1 MTAHLGRIGAVSSTF
16 VLGLFLGAAPIA
28 RTSEPRA
35 AVVEHASDC
44 ALRDR
49 LIASQ
54 QVWYDAGE
62 FLVGRF
68 DDDVLREL
76 ARAGVASHAIDD
88 SLDLLVLAR
97 ADADDAG
104 ERVLHRS
111 ERQALVTAPPTGAPA
126 ALAHGRGVR
135 VPRAA
140 MRPSAQPP
148 SGPPHPLAGDARIQ
162 ALVNQV
168 SSTNVLGTVQSLSA
182 ITSRRATTTGATTA
196 QNLIQGWMQGFG
208 LTTTLQNFGAQYS
221 RNVIAEIP
229 GTAHPERIVVLGA
242 HYDSTNPAGA
252 SAPAPGADDNAS
264 GTGGIVEAARILSAG
279 GPYENTLRFV
289 LFSAEEFGIVGSSYA
304 AQQSQAHGEQ
314 IVAMLNLDMISYKS
328 SSDVRD
334 VDFATN
340 NTDAA
345 LTAQVRQLGATY
357 VTGWASVSGV
367 LTAGTSDHQSYFSQ
381 GYPAVFL
388 FEDLTQY
395 SPYIHSANDT
405 YPQSTNDPELARMIV
420 QAVVASAATLAVPT
434 CTPPANYC
442 VGGVNSL
449 GMVAQM
455 GALGSTSLAA
465 NDLTLT
471 AQGCRPNVSG
481 LFFWGIG
488 ETQVPLANGYRCIDS
503 SFLRLGVATTNAS
516 GFGSL
521 ALDLLDS
528 PNGPVVNVGDV
539 RNAQFWYRDVAGGG
553 AGCNLTDGL
562 RLTFCP

>member
-1 MTAHLGRIGAVSSTF
+1 MAAHLRRFGAVGSIL
-16 VLGLFLGAAPIA
+16 VLGSMAGAAPFPQGP
-28 RTSEPRA
+28 TPRA
-35 AVVEHASDC
+35 AVVEHACDA

-54 QVWYDAGE
+54 QVWFDAGE

-68 DDDVLREL
+68 DEDVLREL
-76 ARAGVASHAIDD
+76 ARAGIASHVVDD
-88 SLDLLVLAR
+88 VGDLLVVAR
-97 ADADDAG
+97 ADAELG
-104 ERVLHRS
+104 EGRVLHRS
-111 ERQALVTAPPTGAPA
+111 EHQALLAAPPATEPVAR
-126 ALAHGRGVR
+126 AHGRGVR
-135 VPRAA
+135 VLRTA
-140 MRPSAQPP
+140 MRPCPQP
-148 SGPPHPLAGDARIQ
+148 STGTASLLVGDPRIQ
-162 ALVNQV
+162 ALVDQV

-182 ITSRRATTTGATTA
+182 ISSRRATTTGATTA
-196 QNLIQGWMQGFG
+196 QNLIQGWLQGYG
-208 LTTTLQNFGAQYS
+208 LTTTLQTFGAQYS

-229 GTAHPERIVVLGA
+229 GAAHPERIVVLGA

-264 GTGGIVEAARILSAG
+264 GTGGVLEAARVLAAG

-289 LFSAEEFGIVGSSYA
+289 LFSAEEFGLVGSSYA
-304 AQQSQAHGEQ
+304 AQQSQAQGEQ
-314 IVAMLNLDMISYKS
+314 IVAMLNLDMISYKA
-328 SSDVRD
+328 SSDARD

-340 NTDAA
+340 NTSAA
-345 LTAQVRQLGATY
+345 LTAQCRQLGATY
-357 VTGWASVSGV
+357 VPGWASVTGV
-367 LTAGTSDHQSYFSQ
+367 LTAGTSDHQAYFAQ

-405 YPQSTNDPELARMIV
+405 HPQSTNDPELARMIV
-420 QAVVASAATLAVPT
+420 QAVVASAATIAVPT
-434 CTPPANYC
+434 CTPPTNYC

-449 GMVAQM
+449 GLAAQM

-471 AQGCRPNVSG
+471 AQGCRPIVSG

-521 ALDLLDS
+521 SLDLLDS
-528 PNGPVVNVGDV
+528 PNGPLVNVGDV
-539 RNAQFWYRDVAGGG
+539 RSVQFWYRDVAGGG